1 MLMIEDVSF
10 QYDRSSKV
18 LDNINLIIEEGEI
31 ICLLG
36 ESGSGKTTLL
46 RVIAGLEN
54 DYHGQI
60 MYNHK
65 VIKDIAIHQR
75 GFGLMFQDFALF
87 PHMTVAE
94 NVAFGLKMQ
103 GLSATKRTQIIDEM
117 LHIVG
122 LDGYQQRSIDALSG
136 GQKQRVALARS
147 LAPQPRLLMLDEP
160 LGSLDAGL
168 RERLVIELKDIIKQI
183 RLTAIYVTHDQQE
196 AYAIADRIAIMN
208 KGRIEQ
214 IDTPKHLYRH
224 PKSEFVARFLGLSNI
239 VSAEFLRQYTDL
251 DLPVEKYLIHP
262 DSLILDDNGPIH
274 AKVIEQTFQGD
285 TYRFTVQVEKDI
297 ELNFKISSAI
307 NIPNNTESIRLSFNT
322 DLIHPLK
329 S

>member
-1 MLMIEDVSF
+1 MLIIEDVSY
-10 QYDRSSKV
+10 QYDRSVKV
-18 LDNINLIIEEGEI
+18 LDNINLSIQDGEI

-46 RVIAGLEN
+46 RAIAGLEN
-54 DYHGQI
+54 DYQGQI
-60 MYNHK
+60 SYNEQA
-65 VIKDIAIHQR
+65 IKPIPIHQR

-103 GLSATKRTQIIDEM
+103 SISTDEQIRIVDEM
-117 LHIVG
+117 LNLVG

-147 LAPQPRLLMLDEP
+147 LAPRPRLLMLDEP

-208 KGRIEQ
+208 KGQIEQ
-214 IDTPKHLYRH
+214 FDTPKQLYRH
-224 PKSEFVARFLGLSNI
+224 PKTKFIAEFLGLSNI
-239 VSAEFLRQYTDL
+239 VTANFLRQYTHVH
-251 DLPVEKYLIHP
+251 LPAEKYLIHP
-262 DSLILDDNGPIH
+262 DSLILDDNGQIH
-274 AKVIEQTFQGD
+274 AKVIERIFQGD
-285 TYRFTVQVEKDI
+285 TYRLRVQVDKDI
-297 ELNFKISSAI
+297 ELTFKVSSLSVPD
-307 NIPNNTESIRLSFNT
+307 NVESLRLSFNT

>member
-1 MLMIEDVSF
+1 MLIIEDVSY
-10 QYDRSSKV
+10 QYDRSVKV
-18 LDNINLIIEEGEI
+18 LDNINLSIQDGEI

-46 RVIAGLEN
+46 RAIAGLEN
-54 DYHGQI
+54 DYQGQI
-60 MYNHK
+60 SYNEQA
-65 VIKDIAIHQR
+65 IKPIPIHQR

-103 GLSATKRTQIIDEM
+103 SISTDEQIRIVDEM
-117 LHIVG
+117 LNLVG

-147 LAPQPRLLMLDEP
+147 LAPRPRLLMLDEP

-208 KGRIEQ
+208 KGQIEQ
-214 IDTPKHLYRH
+214 FDTPKQLYRH
-224 PKSEFVARFLGLSNI
+224 PKTKFIAEFLGLSNI
-239 VSAEFLRQYTDL
+239 VTANFLRQYTRV
-251 DLPVEKYLIHP
+251 DLPAKKYLIHP

-274 AKVIEQTFQGD
+274 AKVIERIFQGD
-285 TYRFTVQVEKDI
+285 TYRLRVQVDKDI
-297 ELNFKISSAI
+297 ELTFKVSSLSVPD
-307 NIPNNTESIRLSFNT
+307 NVESLRLSINT